1 MPDTLTIPERVAAG
15 AAWLDKNEPSWADR
29 IDLDELYMNRCSD
42 CVLGQVFGDYWDAP
56 LLPLS
61 PRSSEAMDEYDNRAA
76 ALGFQFATELRESA
90 SPSGRRADYDALA
103 AEWRR
108 VIEARRSGVSE

>member
-1 MPDTLTIPERVAAG
+1 MAELTIPERVAAG
-15 AAWLDKNEPSWADR
+15 VAWLDEKEPGWVDR

-42 CVLGQVFGDYWDAP
+42 CVLEQIFGDYWDAP

-61 PRSSEAMDEYDNRAA
+61 PRSSEAMDEYDDRAA
-76 ALGFQFATELRESA
+76 ALGFQFAAELRKFGSLN
-90 SPSGRRADYDALA
+90 GRRADYEALA

-108 VIEARRSGVSE
+108 VIEGRRSGVSS